1 MGNLDRP
8 VHAMTQERIAV
19 EHNMA
24 SIDIDDFNLKGV
36 LACNVSQDTGFI
48 VPQGSL
54 QIL

>member
-8 VHAMTQERIAV
+8 VRSMTQERIAF

-24 SIDIDDFNLKGV
+24 SIDDFNLKGV
-36 LACNVSQDTGFI
+36 LACNVSQDKGFI